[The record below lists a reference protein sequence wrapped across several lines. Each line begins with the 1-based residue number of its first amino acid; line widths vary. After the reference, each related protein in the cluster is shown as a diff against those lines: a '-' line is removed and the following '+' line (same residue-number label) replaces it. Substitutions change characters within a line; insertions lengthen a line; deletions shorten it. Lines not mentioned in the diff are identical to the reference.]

1 MKNNKISYINNTLS
15 KNYFFSF
22 SIAAIII
29 LLSIIITYRTKI
41 FILLRFFIEFME
53 TFFQTLITYATMMTS
68 IEKDIPNINTT
79 QDTMQIYIIFRIFII
94 FIILIIIFHFFKG
107 YYIIFI
113 FYMKIISLRFFQAN
127 KFFASLILFILS
139 NLYSSILLSLS

>member
-79 QDTMQIYIIFRIFII
+79 QDTM
-94 FIILIIIFHFFKG
+94 
-107 YYIIFI
+107 
-113 FYMKIISLRFFQAN
+113 
-127 KFFASLILFILS
+127 
-139 NLYSSILLSLS
+139 